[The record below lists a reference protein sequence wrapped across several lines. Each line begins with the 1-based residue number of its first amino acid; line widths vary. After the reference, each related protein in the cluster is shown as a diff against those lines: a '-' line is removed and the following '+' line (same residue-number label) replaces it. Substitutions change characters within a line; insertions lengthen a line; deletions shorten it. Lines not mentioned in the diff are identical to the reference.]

1 MKRSNNTGGTSFHGV
16 TLTTTPQQLIDAL
29 GEPQYFSND
38 GSDKTNM
45 DYSLETEDEI
55 AFTIY
60 DWKEFRKYDEEEL
73 IGFHI
78 GGFSR
83 QITKLA
89 EKEIK
94 KLIEIFNGNE

>member
-60 DWKEFRKYDEEEL
+60 DWKEYRPLQMDETIE
-73 IGFHI
+73 FHI
-78 GGFSR
+78 GGFSYSQSVEAKNEVLR
-83 QITKLA
+83 
-89 EKEIK
+89 
-94 KLIEIFNGNE
+94 LINNK

>member
-60 DWKEFRKYDEEEL
+60 DWKEYRPLQMDEK
-73 IGFHI
+73 IAFHI
-78 GGFSR
+78 GGFSYSQSVEAKNEVLR
-83 QITKLA
+83 LIN
-89 EKEIK
+89 K
-94 KLIEIFNGNE
+94 K

>member
-1 MKRSNNTGGTSFHGV
+1 MKRSNKTGGTSFHGV

-60 DWKEFRKYDEEEL
+60 DWKEYRPLQMDEL
-73 IGFHI
+73 IEFHI
-78 GGFSR
+78 GGFSYSQSVEAKNEVLR
-83 QITKLA
+83 
-89 EKEIK
+89 
-94 KLIEIFNGNE
+94 LINNK

>member
-1 MKRSNNTGGTSFHGV
+1 MKRSNKTGGTSFHGV

-60 DWKEFRKYDEEEL
+60 DWKEYRPLQMDEK
-73 IGFHI
+73 IKFHI
-78 GGFSR
+78 GGFSYSQSVEAKNEVLR
-83 QITKLA
+83 
-89 EKEIK
+89 
-94 KLIEIFNGNE
+94 LINNSN